1 MEALALFFVFCITCM
16 LFVVM
21 MIMVFAL
28 YWALKAGRTVKRYV
42 RPAQRVLDEFFYI
55 WKG

>member
-1 MEALALFFVFCITCM
+1 M